1 MSALGNMELGTLRS
15 GIAAPPEQ
23 GAAAPPPRELE
34 RPATLTALFVDD
46 HESARSLM
54 RRILTGAGYRAL
66 LAGDGVE
73 ALEVLQRERVD
84 VIIADIMMPRMDGYR
99 LCQAVRRDE
108 RFKELPFI
116 VYTANYA
123 SPADEKLALDL
134 GADAFLCKPAAAET
148 IRETLRRV
156 TRQPRPVRPAPALA
170 MLEPAVLQEYSDRLV
185 AKLEARNAE
194 LEQRNEVL
202 RESEARYRLLADY
215 AEDFVTLHDTE
226 GRRLYVSPSY
236 YRVTGWTP
244 EDLERTDWRTRVHP
258 DDLAV
263 IEQTRAAN
271 LAGTTTTIEHRFRC
285 QDGRWRWAEARCKPV
300 CGPDGR
306 VQQLLVW
313 SRDVTQRRHL
323 ETLLR
328 QSQKMEAIGLLA
340 GGIAHDF
347 NNILGAI
354 LGNAELARSLPAGN
368 PAAWEYLDSI
378 LKASRRASDL
388 VRQILAFS
396 RQQTAKR
403 QPMQLHAMVRE
414 ALQLMRASLPA
425 AVELQTNLT
434 VTPTVLADPSELHQ
448 VTMNLCT
455 NAWHAL
461 QGATGRIA
469 VELAETDVTGDFARQ
484 HPDLHPGRYVRL
496 TVADNGCG
504 MDPATMSRIFDPFF
518 TTKPVGQGTGL
529 GLSVVLGIVKSH
541 DGGIVVTSQPGQGAT
556 FALYFPVFETELVE
570 APAEPQPIPRGQG
583 QHILFVDDEEPL
595 AQLGVT
601 VLERL
606 GYRVTA
612 LVSAPAALAT
622 FQAQPAAYDLVVT
635 DLNMPGVSGADLA
648 EKMLTLRPQ
657 LPVILTTGFN
667 ATMTPATARELGFR
681 ELLPKPYGMRT
692 LGEAVHR
699 VLNEPKPA

>member
-1 MSALGNMELGTLRS
+1 MSALGNMESGTT
-15 GIAAPPEQ
+15 GFGGAAPPEP
-23 GAAAPPPRELE
+23 GAALRPARELD
-34 RPATLTALFVDD
+34 RPGTLNVLSVDD
-46 HESARSLM
+46 HETARALM
-54 RRILTGAGYRAL
+54 RRILTGAGYGSFS
-66 LAGDGVE
+66 AGDGVE
-73 ALEVLQRERVD
+73 ALEVLQRVRVD

-108 RFKELPFI
+108 RLKDIPFI
-116 VYTANYA
+116 VYTSNYA

-134 GADAFLCKPAAAET
+134 GADAFLCKPASAET

-156 TRQPRPVRPAPALA
+156 ARQPRPTRPPPTLA
-170 MLEPAVLQEYSDRLV
+170 MLEPALLQEYSDRLV
-185 AKLEARNAE
+185 AKLEARNCE

-215 AEDFVTLHDTE
+215 AEDFVTLHDAA

-236 YRVTGWTP
+236 YRVTGWAP
-244 EDLERTDWRTRVHP
+244 EELERTDWRTRVHP
-258 DDLAV
+258 DDLAL

-271 LAGTTTTIEHRFRC
+271 LAGETTTVEHRFRC
-285 QDGRWRWAEARCKPV
+285 RDGRWRWAEARCKPV

-313 SRDVTQRRHL
+313 SRDVTQRRDL

-354 LGNAELARSLPAGN
+354 IGNTELARSLPAGS

-414 ALQLMRASLPA
+414 ALQLMRATLPA
-425 AVELQTNLT
+425 AVELQTNLP
-434 VTPTVLADPSELHQ
+434 VSPTVLADASELHQ
-448 VTMNLCT
+448 VIINLCT

-461 QGATGRIA
+461 QGNPGRIV
-469 VELAETDVTGDFARQ
+469 VELAETDVPVDYARL
-484 HPDLHPGRYVRL
+484 HPDLRPGRYVRL
-496 TVADNGCG
+496 TVADDGCG
-504 MDPATMSRIFDPFF
+504 MDPATLSRIFDPFF

-541 DGGIVVTSQPGQGAT
+541 DGGIVVTSQPGQGST
-556 FALYFPVFETELVE
+556 FALYFPVFEAEVVE

-583 QHILFVDDEEPL
+583 EHILFVDDEEPL
-595 AQLGVT
+595 AQLGRT

-612 LVSAPAALAT
+612 LISAPAALAA
-622 FQAQPAAYDLVVT
+622 FQAQPATFDLLVT
-635 DLNMPGVSGADLA
+635 DLNMPGTSGADLA
-648 EKMLTLRPQ
+648 EKLLALRPR

-667 ATMTPATARELGFR
+667 ATMTAATARELGFR
-681 ELLPKPYGMRT
+681 ELLPKPYGMRS

-699 VLNEPKPA
+699 VLNESKPA